1 MNVKSFLF
9 TGIRFALCLT
19 QKRNDSL
26 WSSCLCVYANIRYIV
41 MLSDIQTIVSER
53 MDEFIF
59 SPSDQWWVVQVPQ
72 VKSRKILKSY
82 LLQLVTTNYYSRV
95 LLICR

>member
-1 MNVKSFLF
+1 M
-9 TGIRFALCLT
+9 LCVSHK
-19 QKRNDSL
+19 KRSDSL

-72 VKSRKILKSY
+72 VKSRKIKKSY
-82 LLQLVTTNYYSRV
+82 LLQLVTTNYY
-95 LLICR
+95 CRDVQ

>member
-1 MNVKSFLF
+1 
-9 TGIRFALCLT
+9 
-19 QKRNDSL
+19 
-26 WSSCLCVYANIRYIV
+26 

-72 VKSRKILKSY
+72 VKSRKIKKSY
-82 LLQLVTTNYYSRV
+82 LLQLVTTNYY
-95 LLICR
+95 CRDVQ